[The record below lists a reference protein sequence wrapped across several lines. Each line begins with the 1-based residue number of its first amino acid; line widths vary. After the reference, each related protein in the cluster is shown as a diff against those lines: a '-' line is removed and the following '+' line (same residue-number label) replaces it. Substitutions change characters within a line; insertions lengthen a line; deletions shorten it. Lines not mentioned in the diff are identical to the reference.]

1 MGLSFNSSTIER
13 SKSARFAVIIILAA
27 TVLAACGSAPA
38 VSQIGPQQ
46 YQQEFGSANDHLLI
60 DVRTPEEFASGH
72 IPGAVNISLQ
82 TLPDRLDEIPA
93 GQPVVVYCR
102 TGNRSATVSEILISN
117 GYDDVYDLGGIQDW
131 IAKGYAVEY

>member
-1 MGLSFNSSTIER
+1 MSLKYRLSTIEL
-13 SKSARFAVIIILAA
+13 SNPARFAVGIILAA
-27 TVLAACGSAPA
+27 TVLAACGSAPV

-46 YQQEFGSANDHLLI
+46 YQQEFGAANDHLLI

-82 TLPDRLDEIPA
+82 TLPDRLDEIQA
-93 GQPVVVYCR
+93 GQPLVVYCR
-102 TGNRSATVSEILISN
+102 TGNRSATASEILISN
-117 GYDDVYDLGGIQDW
+117 GYEEVYDLGGMQDW